1 MVKGLIGALK
11 RNGLKFMEN
20 KILQPLGI
28 DVKYIYIYIYIY
40 IIFEV

>member
-1 MVKGLIGALK
+1 MVKGLIGALE

-28 DVKYIYIYIYIY
+28 DVNIYIYIYIY